1 MPRGRGKQGKAY
13 SNRTDLNGPVK
24 MDAPTGQPYG
34 ERKAQMDA
42 QRAVPMGTPEVPT
55 PSLEAM
61 APSMVQPRVTRLTE
75 PTQRP
80 NEDLMTVPAAT
91 QQADPDVIV
100 LRNEFLP
107 LFRQQAQ
114 MPDAP
119 QQFRAFVRWL
129 EGL

>member
-24 MDAPTGQPYG
+24 MDAPTGQAYG

-42 QRAVPMGTPEVPT
+42 QRAVPMGTPEVPLPDMT
-55 PSLEAM
+55 A
-61 APSMVQPRVTRLTE
+61 APSARTVTRLSE

-80 NEDLMTVPAAT
+80 QEPLMTAPADM
-91 QQADPDVIV
+91 QQVDPDVMV

-114 MPDAP
+114 MPTAP
-119 QQFRAFVRWL
+119 DQFKAFVRWL

>member
-1 MPRGRGKQGKAY
+1 MPRGRAKQGKAY
-13 SNRTDLNGPVK
+13 PNRTDLSGPSK
-24 MDAPTGQPYG
+24 MDAPTGQAYG
-34 ERKAQMDA
+34 ERAKQIEA
-42 QRAVPMGTPEVPT
+42 QRAVPMGAPEVPQ
-55 PSLEAM
+55 PQM
-61 APSMVQPRVTRLTE
+61 APMPTAQSVTRLSE

-80 NEDLMTVPAAT
+80 QEPLMTSAT

-114 MPDAP
+114 MPTAP
-119 QQFRAFVRWL
+119 DQFKAFVRWL